1 MSASQSYE
9 LEACFFGIANDDE
22 SAFKYVF
29 ECYRKRIYGIALKML
44 KSEHEAEGIVQEVF
58 LSLWLNR
65 AKLPDIRD
73 PEAYLFTITYNTI
86 YAYLKKTSRNQK
98 LLNDLIDRMAGIQN
112 TTEEILSGR
121 ETQKLINEAVQQLP
135 PQQRIVFQ
143 LSKQNDLS
151 YEEIARQMH
160 LSKNTVRNHLAE
172 AMKTIRLFLR
182 STAGLL
188 SLFL

>member
-1 MSASQSYE
+1 M
-9 LEACFFGIANDDE
+9 
-22 SAFKYVF
+22 
-29 ECYRKRIYGIALKML
+29 
-44 KSEHEAEGIVQEVF
+44 
-58 LSLWLNR
+58 
-65 AKLPDIRD
+65 
-73 PEAYLFTITYNTI
+73 
-86 YAYLKKTSRNQK
+86 
-98 LLNDLIDRMAGIQN
+98 
-112 TTEEILSGR
+112 LSGR

-172 AMKTIRLFLR
+172 AMKTIRFFLR
-182 STAGLL
+182 SAAGLL

>member
-1 MSASQSYE
+1 MSDNQSYD
-9 LEACFFGIANDDE
+9 LKVCFFGIANGDE
-22 SAFKYVF
+22 SAFKDVF

-65 AKLPDIRD
+65 AKLSDIRD
-73 PEAYLFTITYNTI
+73 PEAYLFTIAHNTI
-86 YAYLKKTSRNQK
+86 YAYLKKISRDQK
-98 LLNDLIDRMAGIQN
+98 LLNDLIDRMADIQN
-112 TTEEILSGR
+112 TTQEMLSGR

-172 AMKTIRLFLR
+172 AMKTIRFFLR
-182 STAGLL
+182 SAAGLL